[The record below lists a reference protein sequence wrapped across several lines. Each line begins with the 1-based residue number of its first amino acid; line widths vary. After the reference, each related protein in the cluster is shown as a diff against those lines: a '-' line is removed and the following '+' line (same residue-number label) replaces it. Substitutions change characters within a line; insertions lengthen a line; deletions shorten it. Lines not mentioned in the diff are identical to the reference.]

1 MFVLDQKLTKVGQ
14 AERSVDSS
22 FISQKN
28 AVKNLTKVYQF
39 FFLQTFEMKNVWQRR
54 LKTTTTTT
62 TTFWKCTSQAF
73 IKGKSLPSSAVS
85 SRAHTFLHTSSPERE
100 TRGKKLQHCTTSSSD
115 PVIVVG
121 WRWLKALLLLEA
133 ASQDT
138 LERVLCVWI
147 AGVTLGMCV
156 CSLALFSASILL
168 WTRSNRLSLLLLL
181 RTSWRS
187 TQSTWSWASFHS
199 DQPVWTHFVNAG
211 GK

>member
-1 MFVLDQKLTKVGQ
+1 MTTRSPCSSWTKNWQ
-14 AERSVDSS
+14 RLAKQSVQSISASS
-22 FISQKN
+22 
-28 AVKNLTKVYQF
+28 VKRMQSKIWRKFTS
-39 FFLQTFEMKNVWQRR
+39 FLQIFEMKNVWQRR

-147 AGVTLGMCV
+147 AGVTLVCV
-156 CSLALFSASILL
+156 C
-168 WTRSNRLSLLLLL
+168 
-181 RTSWRS
+181 
-187 TQSTWSWASFHS
+187 
-199 DQPVWTHFVNAG
+199 VV
-211 GK
+211 

>member
-1 MFVLDQKLTKVGQ
+1 MTTRSPCSSWTKNWQ
-14 AERSVDSS
+14 RLAKQSVQSISASS
-22 FISQKN
+22 
-28 AVKNLTKVYQF
+28 VKRMQSKIWRKFTS
-39 FFLQTFEMKNVWQRR
+39 FLQIFEMKNVWQRR

-62 TTFWKCTSQAF
+62 TTFWKCTSLAF
-73 IKGKSLPSSAVS
+73 IKEKSLPSSAVS

-147 AGVTLGMCV
+147 AGVTLSMCV
-156 CSLALFSASILL
+156 C
-168 WTRSNRLSLLLLL
+168 
-181 RTSWRS
+181 
-187 TQSTWSWASFHS
+187 
-199 DQPVWTHFVNAG
+199 VV
-211 GK
+211 